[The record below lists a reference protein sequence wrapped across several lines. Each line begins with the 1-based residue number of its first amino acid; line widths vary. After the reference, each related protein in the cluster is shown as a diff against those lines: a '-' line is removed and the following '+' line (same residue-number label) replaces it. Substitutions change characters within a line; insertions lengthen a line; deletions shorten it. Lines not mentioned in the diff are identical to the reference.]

1 MQFKIINKKERY
13 GLTWLGRIVFLFAA
27 ILSVIICFHFIH
39 PFLALNSPVNG
50 DIMVVEGWLPDYVLQ
65 EPIRDFQDG
74 SYKLLVT
81 TGGSLPQS
89 SYFAGS
95 GYSTLAEL
103 TAARLKKIGFDANK
117 LVAIPTPDVHRDRTY
132 ASAIELK
139 KWLDSADMN
148 IESLDIYSLGPH
160 SRRTWLLFHYVFA
173 PDKAVGIVALVNR
186 SYDSK
191 RWWKTSN
198 GVRTV
203 ISEAI
208 AYFYARFI
216 FKPQK

>member
-1 MQFKIINKKERY
+1 MQCKIINKRERY

-103 TAARLKKIGFDANK
+103 TAATIIKIGFDDNK
-117 LVAIPTPDVHRDRTY
+117 LFVIPTPAVNRDRTY
-132 ASAIELK
+132 ASAIALK
-139 KWLDSADMN
+139 KWLDNSGIV
-148 IESLDIYSLGPH
+148 IEALDIYSFGPH
-160 SRRTWLLFHYVFA
+160 SRRSWLLFQYVFA
-173 PDKAVGIVALVNR
+173 PDIAIGIVAIENR
-186 SYDSK
+186 SYNAK
-191 RWWKTSN
+191 KWWKTSS
-198 GVRTV
+198 GVRIV
-203 ISEAI
+203 LSETI
-208 AYFYARFI
+208 AYIYAKF
-216 FKPQK
+216 FFTPY